1 MENQNET
8 PKRLHDFSLDAFKA
22 SINAMI
28 ATSDSGY
35 HSIYEIGRLRRVKEY
50 NEEEIKRII
59 DSGTLQQQQDLS
71 YSYYS
76 IDGFYRRICIYY
88 ATILKYLGILIPDP
102 AFGHKITEDNIAR
115 RYHKALDFIDRASIP
130 SLATNMMI
138 KAVVYGVYY
147 GVVQTLDKEHLA
159 ILDLPVGYCYTR
171 YKDAGGNDLIEF
183 DLRYFSTLS
192 EADGTRERALSAYPK
207 EIVRAWRRWESGKGS
222 QYYLIP
228 SSIGICIPFFDGR
241 PFFLPSIPAIVNYR
255 DYEAMEK
262 KKDADEIK
270 KILIQKIPHLTSS
283 GELLFEPPEAEE
295 IHRGTVNML
304 KNNSNISV
312 LTTYADVDVQG
323 TNTQNESVT
332 KNNLEKIANT
342 VYRAAGVSANIF
354 ASTSNLALTVSLQND
369 LALVMP
375 VAQKI
380 AKVFTN
386 AVNTMFGNSIVRFKY
401 NILPI
406 SYYNEKEFL
415 DNTYKGATTGYSF
428 ILPALAMG
436 LNQKDIVNVKD
447 LENDLLGLRE
457 RLIPL
462 QTSYTESSSSTG
474 NGAGRPSLPD
484 DQKSDKTIRN
494 IQSQGSGED
503 GGNE

>member
-28 ATSDSGY
+28 ATSDNGY
-35 HSIYEIGRLRRVKEY
+35 RSIYEIGRLRRVKEY

-102 AFGHKITEDNIAR
+102 ALGHSITEENISR
-115 RYHKALDFIDRASIP
+115 RYHKALDFIDKASIP
-130 SLATNMMI
+130 ALATNMMI

-147 GVVQTLDKEHLA
+147 GVVQTLDKGHFA

-171 YKDAGGNDLIEF
+171 YKDASGNDLIEF
-183 DLRYFSTLS
+183 DLRYFTTLS
-192 EADGTRERALSAYPK
+192 EADGTRERALRAYPK
-207 EIVRAWRRWESGKGS
+207 EIVRAWKRWENGKGS

-241 PFFLPSIPAIVNYR
+241 PFFLPAIPSIVNYR

-270 KILIQKIPHLTSS
+270 KILIQKIPHLTSN

-342 VYRAAGVSANIF
+342 VYRSAGVSANIF

-369 LALVMP
+369 LAMVMP

-380 AKVFTN
+380 ANVFTN
-386 AVNTMFGNSIVRFKY
+386 AVNVMFSNSNIRFKY

-428 ILPALAMG
+428 ILPALVMG

-462 QTSYTESSSSTG
+462 QTSYTESGSSTG
-474 NGAGRPSLPD
+474 NGAGRPALPD

-494 IQSQGSGED
+494 IQSQGASEE

>member
-102 AFGHKITEDNIAR
+102 AFGHTITEENISR
-115 RYHKALDFIDRASIP
+115 RYHKALDFIDKASIP
-130 SLATNMMI
+130 ALATNMMI

-147 GVVQTLDKEHLA
+147 GVIQTLDKEHFA

-171 YKDAGGNDLIEF
+171 YKDASGNDLIEF
-183 DLRYFSTLS
+183 DLRYFATLS
-192 EADGTRERALSAYPK
+192 EADGTRERALCAYPK
-207 EIVRAWRRWESGKGS
+207 EIVRAWKRWENGKGS

-241 PFFLPSIPAIVNYR
+241 PFFLPAIPSIVNYR

-270 KILIQKIPHLTSS
+270 KILIQKIPHLTTN

-342 VYRAAGVSANIF
+342 VYRSAGVSANIF

-369 LALVMP
+369 LAMVMP

-380 AKVFTN
+380 ANVFTN
-386 AVNTMFGNSIVRFKY
+386 AVNTMFSNSNIRFKY

-462 QTSYTESSSSTG
+462 QTSYTESNKTTG
-474 NGAGRPSLPD
+474 NGAGRPTLPD
-484 DQKSDKTIRN
+484 NQKSDKTIRN
-494 IQSQGSGED
+494 IQSQGASEE

>member
-102 AFGHKITEDNIAR
+102 AFGHSITEENISR
-115 RYHKALDFIDRASIP
+115 RYHKALDFIDKASIP
-130 SLATNMMI
+130 ALATNIMI

-147 GVVQTLDKEHLA
+147 GVIQTLDKEHFA
-159 ILDLPVGYCYTR
+159 ILDLPIGYCYTR
-171 YKDAGGNDLIEF
+171 YKDASGNDLIEF
-183 DLRYFSTLS
+183 DLRYFATLS

-207 EIVRAWRRWESGKGS
+207 EIVRAWKRWESGKGS

-228 SSIGICIPFFDGR
+228 PSIGICIPFFDGR

-380 AKVFTN
+380 ANVFTN
-386 AVNTMFGNSIVRFKY
+386 AVNTMFSNSNIRFKY

-494 IQSQGSGED
+494 IQSQGAGED